1 MTKLFY
7 SGLAGLALF
16 EVLKVYLIMPLPGSQ
31 RFESL
36 DAAYFLHT
44 HRWFFRIPLMFM
56 IAAGSVSAFHA
67 GRRRW
72 PVAAALATIAVVWV
86 FNFQMTAESMFKQPR
101 TLALKHKVENQLDE
115 KATVIGVAH
124 NGDAKAYPIRFL
136 VYHHQ
141 VRDTIGGKPV
151 MVTYCSV
158 CRTGRVF
165 EPIVNGHLERFRLVG
180 MDHFNAMFE
189 DSSTRSWWQQS
200 TGEAVAGPLKGAT
213 LPEMESVQVSIS
225 KWFEL
230 HPNGLVMQA
239 DEASKDDYDV
249 EGKFERGE
257 SKGKLTRTDRSS
269 WDYKSWVAGVTI
281 GTASKAYDWNRLKAE
296 RVINDRVGNTPI
308 VLALAGDEQSFA
320 VFERPVETEAF
331 SISDDILS
339 AGGKSYD
346 FAGHDLMTPSQHL
359 KRVTAYQEFW
369 HSWRTFHPDTGTY

>member
-31 RFESL
+31 RYESL

-44 HRWFFRIPLMFM
+44 HRWFFRIPLLLM
-56 IAAGSVSAFHA
+56 IAAGSASAFHA
-67 GRRRW
+67 RLKRW
-72 PVAAALATIAVVWV
+72 PLAAALGTIAIVWI
-86 FNFQMTAESMFKQPR
+86 FNFQMTAESIFKQPR
-101 TLALKHKVENQLDE
+101 TLAFEGKAENKLHE
-115 KATVIGVAH
+115 GATVIGVAH
-124 NGDAKAYPIRFL
+124 NGEAKAYPIRFL

-141 VRDTIGGKPV
+141 VRDTIAGKPV

-165 EPIVNGHLERFRLVG
+165 EPIVNGHPEKFRLVG

-200 TGEAVAGPLKGAT
+200 TGEAVAGKLKGAT
-213 LPEMESVQVSIS
+213 LPEVECVQVSVS

-230 HPNGLVMQA
+230 HPNGLVMQT
-239 DEASKDDYDV
+239 DEASKDDYDA

-269 WDYKSWVAGVTI
+269 WNDKSWVVGVTI
-281 GTASKAYDWNRLKAE
+281 GAASKAYDWNRLKTE
-296 RVINDRVGNTPI
+296 RVINDRVGDTPI
-308 VLALAGDEQSFA
+308 VLVLAVDEQSFA
-320 VFERPVETEAF
+320 VFERPVETETF

-346 FAGHDLMTPSQHL
+346 FAGRDLTAPSQHL

-369 HSWRTFHPDTGTY
+369 HSWRTFHPDTQKY

>member
-31 RFESL
+31 RFGSL
-36 DAAYFLHT
+36 DAAYFLHAQ
-44 HRWFFRIPLMFM
+44 RWFFRIPLLLM
-56 IAAGSVSAFHA
+56 IAAGSASAFHA
-67 GRRRW
+67 SFKRW
-72 PVAAALATIAVVWV
+72 PVAAALATIAIVWV

-101 TLALKHKVENQLDE
+101 TLAFQHKADNKLDE
-115 KATVIGVAH
+115 GATVIGVAY
-124 NGDAKAYPIRFL
+124 NGEAKAYPIRFL

-141 VRDTIGGKPV
+141 VRDTIAGKPV

-165 EPIVNGHLERFRLVG
+165 EPIVNGHPEKFRLVG

-200 TGEAVAGPLKGAT
+200 TGEAVAGKLKGAT
-213 LPEMESVQVSIS
+213 LPEVECVQVSVS

-230 HPNGLVMQA
+230 HPNGLVMQT
-239 DEASKDDYDV
+239 DEASKDDCDA

-269 WDYKSWVAGVTI
+269 WNDKSWVVGVTI
-281 GTASKAYDWNRLKAE
+281 GAASKAYDWNRLKTE
-296 RVINDRVGNTPI
+296 RVINDRVGDTPI
-308 VLALAGDEQSFA
+308 VLVLAVDEQSFA
-320 VFERPVETEAF
+320 VFERPVETETF

-346 FAGHDLMTPSQHL
+346 FAGRDLTAPSQHL

-369 HSWRTFHPDTGTY
+369 HSWRTFHPDTQKY

>member
-16 EVLKVYLIMPLPGSQ
+16 EVLKVYFIMPLPGSQ

-44 HRWFFRIPLMFM
+44 HRWFFRIPLLLM
-56 IAAGSVSAFHA
+56 IAGGSASAFHA
-67 GRRRW
+67 GPKRW
-72 PVAAALATIAVVWV
+72 PVAAALVTIAVVWI
-86 FNFQMTAESMFKQPR
+86 FNFQMTAESVFKQPR
-101 TLALKHKVENQLDE
+101 TLAFQRKAANHLDE
-115 KATVIGVAH
+115 GATVIGVAR
-124 NGDAKAYPIRFL
+124 NGEAKAYPVRFL

-165 EPIVNGHLERFRLVG
+165 EPIVKGHPEEFRLVG

-189 DSSTRSWWQQS
+189 DSTTGSWWRQS
-200 TGEAVAGPLKGAT
+200 TGEAVTGPLKGAA
-213 LPEMESVQVSIS
+213 LPEVESVQVSVG

-230 HPNGLVMQA
+230 HPDGLVMQT
-239 DEASKDDYDV
+239 DEASKDDYDL

-269 WDYKSWVAGVTI
+269 WNNKSWVVGVTI
-281 GTASKAYDWNRLKAE
+281 GTASKAYDWNRLKVE
-296 RVINDRVGNTPI
+296 RVINDRVGGTPI
-308 VLALAGDEQSFA
+308 VLALAADEQSFA
-320 VFERPVETEAF
+320 AFERPTEAERF
-331 SISDDILS
+331 SIHEDVFF

-346 FAGHDLMTPSQHL
+346 FAGRSLSEPSQQL
-359 KRVTAYQEFW
+359 KGVTAYQEFW
-369 HSWRTFHPDTGTY
+369 HGWRTFHPHTDQY

>member
-7 SGLAGLALF
+7 SGLVGIALF

-44 HRWFFRIPLMFM
+44 HRWVFRIPLLLM
-56 IAAGSVSAFHA
+56 IATGSVSAFHA
-67 GRRRW
+67 GLKRW
-72 PVAAALATIAVVWV
+72 PVAAALGTIAIVWI

-101 TLALKHKVENQLDE
+101 TLAFKRKAENKLDE
-115 KATVIGVAH
+115 NATMIGVAH
-124 NGDAKAYPIRFL
+124 NGEAKAYPIRFL

-141 VRDTIGGKPV
+141 VRDTIAGKPV

-165 EPIVNGHLERFRLVG
+165 EPVVNGHPEKFRLVG

-189 DSSTRSWWQQS
+189 DSSTGSWWQQS
-200 TGEAVAGPLKGAT
+200 TGEAVTGKLKGAT
-213 LPEMESVQVSIS
+213 LPEVESVQVSVS

-230 HPNGLVMQA
+230 HPDGLVMQT
-239 DEASKDDYDV
+239 DEASKDDYDR

-269 WDYKSWVAGVTI
+269 WNDKSWVVGVAI
-281 GTASKAYDWNRLKAE
+281 GPVSKAYDWNRLKTE
-296 RVINDRVGNTPI
+296 RVINDRVGDTPI
-308 VLALAGDEQSFA
+308 VLALAADEQSFA
-320 VFERPVETEAF
+320 AFERPSEAETF
-331 SISDDILS
+331 SLHEDVLS
-339 AGGKSYD
+339 AGGMSYD
-346 FAGHDLMTPSQHL
+346 LSGRDLAAASHQL
-359 KRVTAYQEFW
+359 KRVPAYQEFW
-369 HSWRTFHPDTGTY
+369 HSWRTFHSDTARY